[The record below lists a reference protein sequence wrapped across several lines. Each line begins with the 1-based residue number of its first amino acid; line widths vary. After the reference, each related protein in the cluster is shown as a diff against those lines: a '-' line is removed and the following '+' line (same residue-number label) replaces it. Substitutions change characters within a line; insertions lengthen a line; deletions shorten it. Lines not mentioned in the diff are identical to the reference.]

1 VALKA
6 SSEQRLRSKRY
17 DFSMSKILVI
27 DDESWLREM
36 IRLALEQQGFEV
48 IEAMDSAEGVAQAR
62 EQLPDL
68 ILCDVNMDKAGA
80 GYTTLAKLREDATT
94 AAIPFILMTGLADA
108 AGMRHGMDLGA
119 DDYLPKPF
127 KVDEL
132 YATVNARL
140 RKVQTVR
147 NEAEKKLTLLRSQ
160 ISLMLPHEMRTPLN
174 GIISNSELLAESAD
188 SMDAQTV
195 KEMSQEICQ
204 SGQRLERLIENFL
217 IYAQL
222 EIVASDPQS
231 ISRLRSATTA
241 RSADLVR
248 TAAIE
253 QAEKAG
259 RLNDL
264 ILDLT
269 DAALPIAENY
279 FQKITVELVQ
289 NAFKFSDAGR
299 PVRVHLKAG
308 DEAVTFSVNDD
319 GRGFSTDQ
327 ISRVGAYMQFER
339 KMQDEQGFGL
349 GLAIAKKLVELHGGE
364 LLIESNPGMGST
376 VTVKLPRVKTA

>member
-1 VALKA
+1 
-6 SSEQRLRSKRY
+6 
-17 DFSMSKILVI
+17 MSKILVI

-48 IEAMDSAEGVAQAR
+48 VEAMDSAEGVTQAR

-80 GYTTLAKLREDATT
+80 GYTTLAKLREDPAT

-147 NEAEKKLTLLRSQ
+147 EEAEKKLTCCAARFPSCCRTKCARRSTA
-160 ISLMLPHEMRTPLN
+160 SSPTRKCSRNRRTRSTRKT
-174 GIISNSELLAESAD
+174 IA
-188 SMDAQTV
+188 
-195 KEMSQEICQ
+195 EMSQEICQ

-222 EIVASDPQS
+222 EIVTSIPQS
-231 ISRLRSATTA
+231 INQLRSAKTTRPA
-241 RSADLVR
+241 ELVR
-248 TAAIE
+248 GAPLRRRKRPDAWTTSSWTWPTPPLPM
-253 QAEKAG
+253 AEDYFKK
-259 RLNDL
+259 
-264 ILDLT
+264 
-269 DAALPIAENY
+269 IA
-279 FQKITVELVQ
+279 VELVQ
-289 NAFKFSDAGR
+289 NALKFSDPASRCGA
-299 PVRVHLKAG
+299 PEGHG
-308 DEAVTFSVNDD
+308 
-319 GRGFSTDQ
+319 GRGGILRARRRPRIFHRADQ
-327 ISRVGAYMQFER
+327 PRRAPTCSSSGRCRTNRASAWAWR
-339 KMQDEQGFGL
+339 
-349 GLAIAKKLVELHGGE
+349 
-364 LLIESNPGMGST
+364 
-376 VTVKLPRVKTA
+376 LPRNWWNCTAVNC

>member
-1 VALKA
+1 
-6 SSEQRLRSKRY
+6 
-17 DFSMSKILVI
+17 MSKILVI

-48 IEAMDSAEGVAQAR
+48 IEATDSTEGIAQAR
-62 EQLPDL
+62 DQLPDL

-80 GYTTLAKLREDATT
+80 GYTTLAKLRENATT

-108 AGMRHGMDLGA
+108 AGMRHGMELGA

-147 NEAEKKLTLLRSQ
+147 QEAEKKLTLLRSQ

-174 GIISNSELLAESAD
+174 GIISNAEMLAESAASLD
-188 SMDAQTV
+188 PHTIT
-195 KEMSQEICQ
+195 EMSREICQ

-222 EIVASDPQS
+222 EIVASDPQGAN
-231 ISRLRSATTA
+231 RLRSVTTNRAADIARAAATTQ
-241 RSADLVR
+241 AD
-248 TAAIE
+248 
-253 QAEKAG
+253 KAG
-259 RLNDL
+259 RMNDL
-264 ILDLT
+264 VLDLADT
-269 DAALPIAENY
+269 ALPMAEDY
-279 FQKITVELVQ
+279 FRKIVVELVQ
-289 NAFKFSDAGR
+289 NALKFSDTGNS
-299 PVRVHLKAG
+299 VHVLLKNTL
-308 DEAVTFSVNDD
+308 DNVELSVQDV
-319 GRGFSTDQ
+319 GRGFSTEQ

-339 KMQDEQGFGL
+339 KMQDEHGFGL
-349 GLAIAKKLVELHGGE
+349 GLAIARKLVELHGGD
-364 LLIESNPGMGST
+364 LQIESSPGTGST
-376 VTVKLPRVKTA
+376 VTIKLPHAIAA

>member
-1 VALKA
+1 
-6 SSEQRLRSKRY
+6 
-17 DFSMSKILVI
+17 MSKILII

-36 IRLALEQQGFEV
+36 IRLALEQEGFEV
-48 IEAMDSAEGVAQAR
+48 IEATDSAKGIAQAR

-68 ILCDVNMDKAGA
+68 ILCDVNMDEADA
-80 GYTTLAKLREDATT
+80 GYSTLAKLREDAAT

-140 RKVQTVR
+140 RKAQTVR
-147 NEAEKKLTLLRSQ
+147 AEAEKKLTLLRSQ

-174 GIISNSELLAESAD
+174 GIISNAELLAESAATLD
-188 SMDAQTV
+188 PHTIA
-195 KEMSQEICQ
+195 EMSQEIYT

-222 EIVASDPQS
+222 EIVATDPQS
-231 ISRLRSATTA
+231 VSRLRAA
-241 RSADLVR
+241 RVTRPAQLVR
-248 TAAIE
+248 AAASA

-264 ILDLT
+264 VLDLH
-269 DAALPIAENY
+269 DATLPMAEDYFKKIAA
-279 FQKITVELVQ
+279 ELVQ
-289 NAFKFSDAGR
+289 NALKFSDPGA
-299 PVRVHLKAG
+299 PVRVRLTAAAG
-308 DEAVTFSVNDD
+308 AVEFSVQDD
-319 GRGFSTDQ
+319 GRGFSADQ
-327 ISRVGAYMQFER
+327 ISRIGAYVQFER
-339 KMQDEQGFGL
+339 KMVDEQGFGL
-349 GLAIAKKLVELHGGE
+349 GLAIAKKLVELHGGT
-364 LLIESNPGMGST
+364 LTIESNPGTGST
-376 VTVKLPRVKTA
+376 VTVKLPEAKAAVNSPARPDNFTI

>member
-1 VALKA
+1 
-6 SSEQRLRSKRY
+6 
-17 DFSMSKILVI
+17 MSKILVI

-80 GYTTLAKLREDATT
+80 GYATLAKLRENPST

-132 YATVNARL
+132 YATVHARL

-147 NEAEKKLTLLRSQ
+147 QEAEKKLTLLRSQ

-174 GIISNSELLAESAD
+174 GIISNAEMLAESAGSLD
-188 SMDAQTV
+188 PQTIT
-195 KEMSQEICQ
+195 EMSQEICQ
-204 SGQRLERLIENFL
+204 SSQRLERLIENFL

-222 EIVASDPQS
+222 EIVGSDPQGV
-231 ISRLRSATTA
+231 SRLRAASTIRPGDIAQAAATA
-241 RSADLVR
+241 EAGKVGRVADLIMEMAD
-248 TAAIE
+248 TPLPM
-253 QAEKAG
+253 AE
-259 RLNDL
+259 D
-264 ILDLT
+264 
-269 DAALPIAENY
+269 Y
-279 FQKITVELVQ
+279 FRKIVVELVQ
-289 NAFKFSDAGR
+289 NALKFSDSGLL
-299 PVRVHLKAG
+299 VRVRLKATAE
-308 DEAVTFSVNDD
+308 DVFFSVQDD
-319 GRGFSTDQ
+319 GRGFSTEQ

-339 KMQDEQGFGL
+339 RMQDEQGFGL

-364 LLIESNPGMGST
+364 LLIESEPGIGST
-376 VTVKLPRVKTA
+376 VTVKLPRATATA

>member
-1 VALKA
+1 
-6 SSEQRLRSKRY
+6 
-17 DFSMSKILVI
+17 MSKILVI

-48 IEAMDSAEGVAQAR
+48 IEAMDSTEGVNQAR
-62 EQLPDL
+62 LHLPDL

-94 AAIPFILMTGLADA
+94 ATIPFILMTGLADA

-140 RKVQTVR
+140 RKAQTVR
-147 NEAEKKLTLLRSQ
+147 QEAEKKLTLLRSQ

-174 GIISNSELLAESAD
+174 GIISNAEMLAESAD
-188 SMDAQTV
+188 SLDTQTIA
-195 KEMSQEICQ
+195 EMSKEICQ

-222 EIVASDPQS
+222 EIVATDRQS
-231 ISRLRSATTA
+231 ISRLRAASTP
-241 RSADLVR
+241 RPGELVR
-248 TAAIE
+248 AASIT

-264 ILDLT
+264 ILDLVDT
-269 DAALPIAENY
+269 PLPMAEDYFKKIAD
-279 FQKITVELVQ
+279 ELVQ
-289 NAFKFSDAGR
+289 NAMKFSDAGS
-299 PVRVHLKAG
+299 PVRIRLRATPEEAQLSVS
-308 DEAVTFSVNDD
+308 DE
-319 GRGFSTDQ
+319 GRGFSTEQ

-349 GLAIAKKLVELHGGE
+349 GLAIAKKLVVLHGGE
-364 LLIESNPGMGST
+364 LLD
-376 VTVKLPRVKTA
+376 

>member
-1 VALKA
+1 
-6 SSEQRLRSKRY
+6 
-17 DFSMSKILVI
+17 MSKILVI

-48 IEAMDSAEGVAQAR
+48 IEATDSSEGVTQAR

-68 ILCDVNMDKAGA
+68 IICDVNMDKAGA
-80 GYTTLAKLREDATT
+80 GYTTLAKLRESPAT

-108 AGMRHGMDLGA
+108 AGMRHGMELGA

-147 NEAEKKLTLLRSQ
+147 QEAEKKLTMLRSQ

-174 GIISNSELLAESAD
+174 GIISNAEMLAESAASLD
-188 SMDAQTV
+188 PQTIA
-195 KEMSQEICQ
+195 EMSQEICQ

-231 ISRLRSATTA
+231 MSRLRSAKTNNA
-241 RSADLVR
+241 AEIAR
-248 TAAIE
+248 TAATT
-253 QAEKAG
+253 QAEKAD
-259 RLNDL
+259 RLNNL
-264 ILDLT
+264 VLDLDDT
-269 DAALPIAENY
+269 AIPMAEDY
-279 FQKITVELVQ
+279 FRKIVEELVQ
-289 NAFKFSDAGR
+289 NAVKFSD
-299 PVRVHLKAG
+299 PHC
-308 DEAVTFSVNDD
+308 SVSVKLRSTLDNVELSVEDH
-319 GRGFSTDQ
+319 GRGFSTEQ

-349 GLAIAKKLVELHGGE
+349 GLAIAKKLVQLHGGE
-364 LLIESNPGMGST
+364 LLIESSPGSGST
-376 VTVKLPRVKTA
+376 VTVRLPHNISA

>member
-1 VALKA
+1 
-6 SSEQRLRSKRY
+6 
-17 DFSMSKILVI
+17 MSKILVI

-48 IEAMDSAEGVAQAR
+48 IEATDGAEGVALAR

-68 ILCDVNMDKAGA
+68 IICDVNMGKAGA
-80 GYTTLAKLREDATT
+80 GYTTLSKLRENTTT

-108 AGMRHGMDLGA
+108 AGMRHGMELGA

-132 YATVNARL
+132 YATVHARL
-140 RKVQTVR
+140 RKAQTVR
-147 NEAEKKLTLLRSQ
+147 QEAEKKLTMLRSQ

-174 GIISNSELLAESAD
+174 GIISNAEMLAESAASLD
-188 SMDAQTV
+188 PQTIT
-195 KEMSQEICQ
+195 EMSKEICQ

-222 EIVASDPQS
+222 EIVASDPQG
-231 ISRLRSATTA
+231 ITRLRSATTN
-241 RSADLVR
+241 R
-248 TAAIE
+248 TAEIVRAAATA

-259 RLNDL
+259 RLDNL
-264 ILDLT
+264 ILDLA
-269 DAALPIAENY
+269 DIPVPMAENY
-279 FQKITVELVQ
+279 FQKIVVELVQ
-289 NAFKFSDAGR
+289 NALKFSDAGLS
-299 PVRVHLKAG
+299 VRVRLKSTL
-308 DEAVTFSVNDD
+308 DDVEFSVQDD
-319 GRGFSTDQ
+319 GRGFSTEQ

-349 GLAIAKKLVELHGGE
+349 GLAIAKKLVELHGGD
-364 LLIESNPGMGST
+364 LQIESNPGIGSV
-376 VTVKLPRVKTA
+376 VTVKLPHAVEA

>member
-1 VALKA
+1 
-6 SSEQRLRSKRY
+6 
-17 DFSMSKILVI
+17 MSKILIV

-36 IRLALEQQGFEV
+36 IRLALEQHGYEV
-48 IEAMDSAEGVAQAR
+48 VEAMDSADGIAQAR

-68 ILCDVNMDKAGA
+68 ILCDVNMDKQGA
-80 GYTTLAKLREDATT
+80 GYTTLAKLREDITT

-140 RKVQTVR
+140 RKAQTVR
-147 NEAEKKLTLLRSQ
+147 EEAEKKLSMLRSQ

-188 SMDAQTV
+188 SLDPQTIA
-195 KEMSQEICQ
+195 EMSQEICQ

-231 ISRLRSATTA
+231 ISNLRAAKTSRPAE
-241 RSADLVR
+241 LVR
-248 TAAIE
+248 AAAQA

-264 ILDLT
+264 ILDLS
-269 DAALPIAENY
+269 DAPLPMAEDYFKKIAA
-279 FQKITVELVQ
+279 ELVQ
-289 NAFKFSDAGR
+289 IALKFSAAGA
-299 PVRVHLKAG
+299 PVRVRLAATADG
-308 DEAVTFSVNDD
+308 AEFSVQDA
-319 GRGFSTDQ
+319 GRGFSSEQ
-327 ISRVGAYMQFER
+327 ISRIGAYMQFER

-364 LLIESNPGMGST
+364 LTIGSNPGAGST
-376 VTVKLPRVKTA
+376 VTVHLPKV